1 MGWLSKEEENPTY
14 DYFEEQAKLMGITA
28 SSNLEDMLPMV
39 TGALTKF
46 SDDPNLAKTGMKY
59 AYDIQNPFK
68 KTALN
73 LMAGE
78 GNVEDVLAGMTIS
91 DLQGTGDDPFSQA
104 KSIGPILS
112 QGENLGAQGNT
123 TGVYGGVPQLISLI
137 DKISGSSTQDL
148 QGFLGGL
155 SGLLG
160 LGGSDIERI
169 VDKVD
174 DEDPTIWT

>member
-1 MGWLSKEEENPTY
+1 MGWFSKEEEDPAY

-46 SDDPNLAKTGMKY
+46 GDDPNLAKTGMEF
-59 AYDIQNPFK
+59 AYDIQS
-68 KTALN
+68 L
-73 LMAGE
+73 E

-91 DLQGTGDDPFSQA
+91 DLQGTGEDPFSQA

-169 VDKVD
+169 VDKID